1 MLVTIQTFGL
11 AELSGLTFT
20 VWVGPNETELFSL
33 LYIAFSKM
41 ATFGI
46 LILTCGNLTTC
57 LIPKDPALRINLYNN
72 FQEM

>member
-1 MLVTIQTFGL
+1 MRYL

-46 LILTCGNLTTC
+46 LILTCGNLITF
-57 LIPKDPALRINLYNN
+57 LIPKASASIINL
-72 FQEM
+72 